1 MDGVQ
6 YFKTGDKGY
15 LSESGHLFFTGRY
28 KRLMKRPDGHQVSP
42 IPIENAIAKQPTVAD
57 CAVVGIKVDISAP
70 GVIPTAFIKL
80 NQGISGGAETIRE
93 IAKESLK
100 ELSGEREM
108 ALAFKLVDTIPYTEN
123 GKMNY
128 RALETSDFTTGEYYI
143 VDDPITREVFKDFPN
158 VITIKL

>member
-1 MDGVQ
+1 
-6 YFKTGDKGY
+6 
-15 LSESGHLFFTGRY
+15 
-28 KRLMKRPDGHQVSP
+28 
-42 IPIENAIAKQPTVAD
+42 
-57 CAVVGIKVDISAP
+57 
-70 GVIPTAFIKL
+70 
-80 NQGISGGAETIRE
+80 
-93 IAKESLK
+93 
-100 ELSGEREM
+100 M